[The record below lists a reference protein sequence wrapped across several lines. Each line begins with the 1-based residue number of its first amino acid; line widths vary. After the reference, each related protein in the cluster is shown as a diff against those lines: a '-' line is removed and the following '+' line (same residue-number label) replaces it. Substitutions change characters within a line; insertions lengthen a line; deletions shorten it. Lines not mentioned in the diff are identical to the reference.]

1 MPIGLIKQETG
12 FDKENLIR
20 PTLNEKK
27 VMSHCLKKEG
37 KENFRSKRF
46 YPLFLRTRCR
56 YHDDDDDDDE
66 NEARLARVPEGW
78 EQTSVSQSNQIQFS
92 ANGNF

>member
-1 MPIGLIKQETG
+1 MKKSDESLFE
-12 FDKENLIR
+12 
-20 PTLNEKK
+20 EK
-27 VMSHCLKKEG
+27 G

-46 YPLFLRTRCR
+46 FIRVFKTRCR

-66 NEARLARVPEGW
+66 APARRDPEGR
-78 EQTSVSQSNQIQFS
+78 EQNSVSQSNQIQFS